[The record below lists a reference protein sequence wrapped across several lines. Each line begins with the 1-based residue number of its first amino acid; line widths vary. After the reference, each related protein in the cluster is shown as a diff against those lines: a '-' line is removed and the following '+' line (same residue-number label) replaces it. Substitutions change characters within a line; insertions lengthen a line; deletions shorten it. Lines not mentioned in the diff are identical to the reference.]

1 MTIDLY
7 DSNGSL
13 ITKIDKVLTCQTEKN
28 LDGVNTLNFEVLID
42 DALKNVKDDKSYFVE
57 FNNDTFDVISISR
70 SLSGGLFKIKFQCEH
85 ISYRLSNISKKSF
98 YMKAQVKDILSK
110 ILENTDFKAGFVDID
125 IEYKFSVKSE
135 STIKSILL
143 TLASE
148 LKCDIEFKG
157 IYVSLFLHKGSSRPL
172 EIIDNNVVS
181 ISKTVKKGTDEPSY
195 SLTLRDV
202 SNLIL
207 GDELHLKFEKLGIDE
222 NVRLLG
228 IKAKPFVSKNYDLTV
243 GSAEQTI
250 EEDLVSMKGE
260 AVIKEKSTYGVKI
273 SEVTGLTIEREDKK
287 GKVIMNADEFKMQ
300 TADSAGVYSNA
311 LFFDPQE
318 GEYKFKG
325 NVNVKGGSI
334 NVNDKF
340 IVDPDGTVYI
350 KGESTIYGG
359 KYYAQSSST
368 LEGYSQMTP
377 TGYEVYNNKED
388 LKLRLGY
395 TAGDEDYPFL
405 QLGSGT
411 GKFADFG
418 LVKKFTD
425 GLWIG
430 NSAVENAS
438 GQFAAMK
445 GYNGIFFRFSDNTA
459 YVVKD
464 TIMENI
470 YTGEAI
476 AKFG

>member
-1 MTIDLY
+1 MSIDLY
-7 DSNGSL
+7 ESTGGL
-13 ITKIDKVLTCQTEKN
+13 IKRIDKVLSCQSEKN
-28 LDGVNTLNFEVLID
+28 LDGVNTLTFEVLID
-42 DALKNVKDDKSYFVE
+42 GLVAIKDDRNYFVE
-57 FNNDTFDVISISR
+57 FSNDTYDVVSIAR
-70 SLSGGLFKIKFQCEH
+70 SLSSGLFKMKFQCEH
-85 ISYRLSNISKKSF
+85 VSYRLTNISKKSF
-98 YMKAQVKDILSK
+98 YMRSSVRNILTK

-125 IEYKFSVKSE
+125 IEHKFSVKSE

-143 TLASE
+143 TLATE
-148 LKCDIEFKG
+148 LECDIEFQG
-157 IYVSLFLHKGSSRPL
+157 FYVSMYLHKGSSKPKDV
-172 EIIDNNVVS
+172 IDRNVVS
-181 ISKTVKKGTDEPSY
+181 ISKTMKKGTTEPTY

-202 SNLIL
+202 TNLNL
-207 GDELHLKFEKLGIDE
+207 GDELHLKFDRLGIDE

-228 IKAKPFVSKNYDLTV
+228 IKSKPFTSKNYELTV
-243 GSAEQTI
+243 GAAEETI
-250 EEDLVSMKGE
+250 EEDLVSMKSE
-260 AVIKEKSTYGVKI
+260 SVIKEKATYGVKI
-273 SEVTGLTIEREDKK
+273 SEVTGLTIERDDKK
-287 GKVIMNADEFKMQ
+287 GRVIMNADEFKMQ
-300 TADSAGVYSNA
+300 TADSAGVYSDS
-311 LFFDPQE
+311 LYFDPQE

-340 IVDPDGTVYI
+340 VVDPDGTVYI

-359 KYYAQSSST
+359 KYYASSNKET
-368 LEGYSQMTP
+368 EGYSQMTP
-377 TGYEVYNNKED
+377 TGFEVYNSKED

-395 TAGDEDYPFL
+395 TTGDEDYPFL
-405 QLGSGT
+405 QLGSGS
-411 GKFADFG
+411 GKFEDFG

-438 GQFAAMK
+438 GTFVAMK

-464 TIMENI
+464 TRMENL